1 MLNTKSNTK
10 HKPMFVT
17 DVSPESK
24 VKYKPK
30 ETFSQT
36 LMNYEII
43 RDKVQTDF
51 KPRPT
56 PEVVEEKK
64 PGGKKKL
71 LNFSKLRKIKIY
83 RT

>member
-17 DVSPESK
+17 DVAPENK
-24 VKYKPK
+24 VKYKSK

-36 LMNYEII
+36 LMNYEVI

-51 KPRPT
+51 KPRST
-56 PEVVEEKK
+56 PEIADGKK

-71 LNFSKLRKIKIY
+71 INF
-83 RT
+83 